1 MGYVTAD
8 AGYTFLKAPGAKL
21 GAFIGYNFFSEQMIS
36 HNCSQAAGDDV
47 CAPPVPTNELLLTE
61 DIQFNSL
68 RVGLSAQ
75 FMLSDRLKF
84 VADAAY
90 VPLVNAVGV
99 DDHNATGTYTPESA
113 SGGHGT
119 MLEAFFS
126 YDVTPHWNVGV
137 GGRYWAWNM
146 RQGTDEFITKL
157 PGQDVPTPEFDAYN
171 TDRYGVFVQS
181 GYRWGDTTRS
191 AGASADAFAELRPM
205 NWSGVYLG
213 GHLGGAWSDGRW
225 SDPFGPAPG
234 FAGAENI
241 PGFGDLTQAHGP
253 LGGGQVGLDWQTGQ
267 WVSGLQADAD
277 YATIRG
283 DNTCFSGLG
292 GVNCE
297 HQVNAL
303 ATLTG
308 RAGFA
313 WGRSLFYVKGGGA
326 FASTDYNL
334 NGNTNGSLT
343 LGLGTTTIDKFG
355 WTAGLGLEYAITD
368 HWTTSFEYDHIGL
381 GDVTVP
387 FPSVATINTQRIG
400 VTQSVD
406 TLKLGVNYRFNWFE
420 PTAMN

>member
-1 MGYVTAD
+1 
-8 AGYTFLKAPGAKL
+8 
-21 GAFIGYNFFSEQMIS
+21 
-36 HNCSQAAGDDV
+36 
-47 CAPPVPTNELLLTE
+47 
-61 DIQFNSL
+61 
-68 RVGLSAQ
+68 
-75 FMLSDRLKF
+75 
-84 VADAAY
+84 
-90 VPLVNAVGV
+90 
-99 DDHNATGTYTPESA
+99 
-113 SGGHGT
+113 
-119 MLEAFFS
+119 
-126 YDVTPHWNVGV
+126 
-137 GGRYWAWNM
+137 
-146 RQGTDEFITKL
+146 
-157 PGQDVPTPEFDAYN
+157 
-171 TDRYGVFVQS
+171 
-181 GYRWGDTTRS
+181 
-191 AGASADAFAELRPM
+191 M
-205 NWSGVYLG
+205 NWSGVYRRR
-213 GHLGGAWSDGRW
+213 ASRRRMERTRW
-225 SDPFGPAPG
+225 SDPFGPTPG
-234 FAGAENI
+234 TDGAENV

-253 LGGGQVGLDWQTGQ
+253 LGGGQAGLDWQTGQ
-267 WVSGLQADAD
+267 WVFGLQVDAD

-326 FASTDYNL
+326 FASTDYNI

-400 VTQSVD
+400 VTQWVD

-420 PTAMN
+420 SDRVRQLSACGVI